1 MSYLSSIDPEMA
13 SLIDQEA
20 IRQEEGLELIASE
33 NYTSKAVMEANGSV
47 LTNKYAEGYPG
58 RRYYEGCG
66 LYDTMEDMARN
77 RLKEIFGAKF
87 VNVQPHSGA
96 QANMAVEMAF
106 LNAGDTILSL
116 DLDHGGHLSHG
127 HKLNYSGRN
136 FNIVGYKVNPDT
148 EQLDYDAIAQL
159 ARECKPQL
167 IIAGASAYPR
177 TIDFE
182 KFGNIAKEVGALL
195 MADIAHIAGLVA
207 AGLHNSPIGIA
218 DFVTSTTH
226 KTLRGPRGGVIM
238 CNTLEHHKKINSLVF
253 PGIQG
258 GPLMHTIAAKAVAFK
273 EVLDP
278 SYKQYQKQVL
288 LNCQALL
295 GALKDKGYRIVS
307 GGSDNHLF
315 LLDLASKG
323 LQGKEASHAL
333 EEAGITTNM
342 NLIPYDKNPAMNP
355 SGLRM
360 GTPALTTRGMKEPQ
374 MVKTAELI
382 DKVLNNI
389 DNEDIIKEVKT
400 EVIKLAKEF
409 PLYNK

>member
-1 MSYLSSIDPEMA
+1 MSYVSSVDPEMA
-13 SLIDQEA
+13 SLIEREA
-20 IRQEEGLELIASE
+20 VRQEEGLELIASE
-33 NYTSKAVMEANGSV
+33 NYASKAVMETSGSV

-58 RRYYEGCG
+58 RRYYEGCE
-66 LYDTMEDMARN
+66 LYDEMENLART

-106 LNAGDTILSL
+106 LKKGDTILSL

-127 HKLNYSGRN
+127 HKLNYSGRE
-136 FNIVGYKVNPDT
+136 FNIVGYKVDPET
-148 EQLDYDAIAQL
+148 EQINYDKIAEL
-159 ARECKPQL
+159 ARECKPTM

-177 TIDFE
+177 TIDFA
-182 KFGNIAKEVGALL
+182 KFGEIAKEVGALL
-195 MADIAHIAGLVA
+195 MADMAHIAGLVA
-207 AGLHNSPIGIA
+207 AGLHNSPVGIA

-226 KTLRGPRGGVIM
+226 KTLRGPRGGIIM

-273 EVLDP
+273 EALDP
-278 SYKQYQKQVL
+278 SYKVYQTQVL
-288 LNCQALL
+288 ANCQALL
-295 GALKDKGYRIVS
+295 GALKEKGYRIVS

-315 LLDLASKG
+315 LLDLASKN

-333 EEAGITTNM
+333 ELAGITTNM
-342 NLIPYDKNPAMNP
+342 NLIPYDKNPALNP

-360 GTPALTTRGMKEPQ
+360 GTPALTTRGMKEEQ
-374 MVKTAELI
+374 MLQVADLI
-382 DKVLNNI
+382 DRVLCNI
-389 DNEDIIKEVKT
+389 EDEAAIKEVKA
-400 EVIKLAKEF
+400 EVIKLANQF
-409 PLYNK
+409 PLYR